1 MLVLWVTAL
10 LAVAAG
16 SFSLSMRRE
25 TGVVRNLVEAAQAEQ
40 LAEGGVQRGML
51 ELLNPD
57 RDGRWPRDGGI
68 QPVEIGG
75 VPVQVAIRDEGGK
88 IDLNGAPG
96 ELLDGLLAAVGV
108 EEDRRLALVDA
119 ILDWRDPS
127 EEHRLHGP
135 SEADYRAA
143 GYSHGPGNEPFR
155 DIEELRLVHGMTAEL
170 YARLAPWITVHTGA
184 AGVNPEFAPRQV
196 LLALPGVE
204 AAQVDSYLEQRRQ
217 HREGGLPPPPFAAAD
232 GAYLSGA
239 AGIAYSVAAFVRL
252 PGGTRAG
259 VEAVV
264 GLAAGSPE
272 KPFRV
277 LGWRDWPGAS
287 TATD

>member
-1 MLVLWVTAL
+1 MLWVTTL

-40 LAEGGVQRGML
+40 LAEGGVRRGML

-57 RDGRWPRDGGI
+57 QDSRWPRDGGI
-68 QPVEIGG
+68 QDVEIGG
-75 VPVQVAIRDEGGK
+75 ASVQVAIRDEGGK
-88 IDLNGAPG
+88 VDINGAPS
-96 ELLDGLLAAVGV
+96 ELLDGLLMVAGV
-108 EEDRRLALVDA
+108 EDDRRLVLVDA

-135 SEADYRAA
+135 SEADYRGA
-143 GYSHGPGNEPFR
+143 GYAYGPRNGPFR
-155 DIEELRLVHGMTAEL
+155 DIEELRLVYGMTTDL

-184 AGVNPEFAPRQV
+184 AGINPKVAPRTV

-204 AAQVDSYLEQRRQ
+204 AAQVDSYLQQRRQ
-217 HREGGLPPPPFAAAD
+217 HRESQLPPPAFAGTG

-239 AGIAYSVAAFVRL
+239 SGIAYSVAAFARL
-252 PGGTRAG
+252 PGGTQAG
-259 VEAVV
+259 IEAVV
-264 GLAAGSPE
+264 GLVTGNPE
-272 KPFRV
+272 QPFRV
-277 LGWRDWPGAS
+277 LGWRDWSGVS
-287 TATD
+287 TAPE